1 MIELEPINS
10 LALTLHHAPGVQALL
25 LGSGISRAAGIPTG
39 WEIVLDLIKRLALVQ
54 GVTDAPDWEKW
65 YQDTYGKEPSYS
77 EILDAIASTPAER
90 RAVIHGY
97 IEATD
102 DDDIRKPTKA
112 HRAIAK
118 LIAAGAIRVVIT
130 TNFDRLLENALR
142 DEGVEPTVIASVDG
156 LLGATPLVHSRC
168 TIVKVHGDYMDAR
181 IKNTES
187 ELEAYADEFNA
198 LLDRIFDE
206 YGLVIA
212 GWSGDWDIALRNAIL
227 RCSSRRYPFY
237 WASRGAPS
245 KMGKDLINHR
255 VGTTIPV
262 SDADT
267 FFTQLLHKFE
277 AVRSS
282 SRVHPQTAAIA
293 VAEAKKLSRDERL
306 APEWADLLACEVD
319 RVSKFVRSE
328 EYAKIIPGKET
339 VNALVAETLSRT
351 EILRRVILVASRW
364 GNDQAFHSIKA
375 AISSLTFADM
385 HQGGYTYMISMRR
398 LAGSLCFYWALC
410 GSIAREDY
418 GRVRELLTMKLR
430 TADERQV
437 PAVRVMPFN
446 ALDSVDW
453 KILAGLEN
461 NHTPASDF
469 FAAVF
474 DKEASDV
481 VINPN
486 DSSMLWDDTEFV
498 ITMQFAYDRLPL
510 MEKSGIWFW
519 APVGRSAW
527 RRASIL
533 LSERIQT
540 LLDEGDAS
548 VICRSGLLGGS
559 AAKAG
564 PAITALNEFLAKT
577 VHWY

>member
-39 WEIVLDLIKRLALVQ
+39 WEITIDLIKRLASVQ
-54 GVTDAPDWEKW
+54 GVMDAPDWASW
-65 YQDTYGKEPSYS
+65 YRDTYAKEPSYS

-97 IEATD
+97 IEPTD

-112 HRAIAK
+112 HHAIAK
-118 LIAAGAIRVVIT
+118 LIASGAIRVVIT

-181 IKNTES
+181 IKNTEG
-187 ELEAYADEFNA
+187 ELETYADEFDA
-198 LLDRIFDE
+198 IIDRIFDE

-212 GWSGDWDIALRNAIL
+212 GWSGDWDIALRNAML

-245 KMGKDLINHR
+245 SMGEDLIAHR
-255 VGTTIPV
+255 MGTIIPV
-262 SDADT
+262 TDADT
-267 FFTQLLHKFE
+267 FFTQLLSKFE

-293 VAEAKKLSRDERL
+293 VAEARKISRDERL
-306 APEWADLLACEVD
+306 APEWADLLRREVD
-319 RVSKFVRSE
+319 LVSKFVRSE
-328 EYAKIIPGKET
+328 DYAKIVPSKET
-339 VNALVAETLSRT
+339 LNALISETLWRT
-351 EILRRVILVASRW
+351 EILRRVILVAARW
-364 GNDQAFHSIKA
+364 GNDEAFRSIKL

-385 HQGGYTYMISMRR
+385 QQGGYTYTISMRR

-418 GRVRELLTMKLR
+418 GRVHELLTMKLR

-437 PAVRVMPFN
+437 PAVRVMPFTTYQ
-446 ALDSVDW
+446 SVDW
-453 KILAGLEN
+453 KILAGFETR
-461 NHTPASDF
+461 HTPESDF
-469 FAAVF
+469 FSAIF
-474 DKEASDV
+474 EKEASDV
-481 VINPN
+481 VINP
-486 DSSMLWDDTEFV
+486 DDGSMLWDDAEFI
-498 ITMQFAYDRLPL
+498 ITMAFAYDRLPL
-510 MEKSGIWFW
+510 VEERGTWFW

-533 LSERIQT
+533 LSERIQALQEET
-540 LLDEGDAS
+540 ES
-548 VICRSGLLGGS
+548 SPVYRSGLLGGS
-559 AAKAG
+559 AAAAA
-564 PAITALNEFLAKT
+564 PSIAALSDFLAKNI
-577 VHWY
+577 HFF